1 MPVDSTGVF
10 RFFNLPPGQYAVGVF
25 YSNLPIGSGASLYPN
40 TAQPKIFTV
49 SGGEDY
55 RSVDFTIPAQASFS
69 ISGAVAAPS
78 VAAVRPAPEFVVAL
92 GLPEA
97 PWIAISQV
105 WTQNGKFQFEK
116 VPSGVYDLYASGPTR
131 GYGAYEAMLGPKP
144 VFGRTRVTV
153 SGQNIPGLEVLLSPG
168 LAISLEARGA
178 DSEKLPAGC
187 PRDIPVTLTS
197 LEPWAAMLTKSSTA
211 QVGAG
216 VKVEDLA
223 PGRYRI
229 SARVTGDCFSAAE
242 TEFDARTLTAP
253 VSVPVAAGGQLRGLL
268 KGAAKPG
275 AFHVTLLSNSTAAA
289 TPVRFAY
296 TDAQGRFTFDAL
308 PPGPY
313 RLAIQPTLVRPR
325 RPVRPL
331 VPRPRQ
337 HDRRHHRRW
346 KPHRFRTPRLRHR
359 ETIGATMRLVILAL
373 FAILPALAQTPA
385 QDPTDAARFTI
396 GGTVRDID
404 SGAPLPN
411 YDVSTNVR
419 TTPPG
424 GRPVSRQVRATS
436 DSASARYE
444 LKDLPAGSYSITAR
458 NPEVFAQNVSI
469 DVALASESVG
479 DTADLRIPVAA
490 TVSGRVFDDNKEPV
504 PDVRLVLVD
513 REYFLGSLGY
523 FSSYGAVANDLGE
536 YTINNIPS
544 GRGFLLLVEDP
555 TPTTRCPRSP
565 KRPSS
570 PSLRRP
576 VIAQSYYPKSPQA
589 ESALVLTLKSG
600 EHREAID
607 LQIIKAPSY
616 CISGVIAGRRFARPL
631 RVPDD
636 PHAPR
641 RRPPHQWRILRL
653 RTRRPHHR
661 RWPLPRLRTLPR
673 RLALHRSR
681 RLPLRRQAGAASAS

>member
-1 MPVDSTGVF
+1 MRAALLCLLPLALTAQDIAGRLIEDATSAPVASAALKLRKQGQRELVAELESTREGRFTAAGIPPGDYTLEVSKPNYLTATLPIRLPDTSLSLRLVKFGVITGHVRDTAGAPLPARTLEQGGRTKGGTRVAVLAKLPATDSLSLVRDMPVDSTGVF

-153 SGQNIPGLEVLLSPG
+153 SGQNIPGLEVSLSPG

-211 QVGAG
+211 QFGAG

-313 RLAIQPTLVRPR
+313 RLAIQPTSSDPAGQSAHWSPGLANMIDV
-325 RPVRPL
+325 
-331 VPRPRQ
+331 
-337 HDRRHHRRW
+337 
-346 KPHRFRTPRLRHR
+346 
-359 ETIGATMRLVILAL
+359 TIAGGS
-373 FAILPALAQTPA
+373 
-385 QDPTDAARFTI
+385 PTDFE
-396 GGTVRDID
+396 
-404 SGAPLPN
+404 L
-411 YDVSTNVR
+411 
-419 TTPPG
+419 
-424 GRPVSRQVRATS
+424 PVSA
-436 DSASARYE
+436 
-444 LKDLPAGSYSITAR
+444 
-458 NPEVFAQNVSI
+458 
-469 DVALASESVG
+469 
-479 DTADLRIPVAA
+479 
-490 TVSGRVFDDNKEPV
+490 
-504 PDVRLVLVD
+504 
-513 REYFLGSLGY
+513 
-523 FSSYGAVANDLGE
+523 
-536 YTINNIPS
+536 
-544 GRGFLLLVEDP
+544 
-555 TPTTRCPRSP
+555 
-565 KRPSS
+565 
-570 PSLRRP
+570 
-576 VIAQSYYPKSPQA
+576 IAKQ
-589 ESALVLTLKSG
+589 
-600 EHREAID
+600 
-607 LQIIKAPSY
+607 
-616 CISGVIAGRRFARPL
+616 
-631 RVPDD
+631 
-636 PHAPR
+636 
-641 RRPPHQWRILRL
+641 
-653 RTRRPHHR
+653 
-661 RWPLPRLRTLPR
+661 
-673 RLALHRSR
+673 
-681 RLPLRRQAGAASAS
+681 